1 LTQVNGETP
10 LFAAANL
17 DRDRCVELLLADER
31 VDVSL
36 ASNDG
41 MTPLISASIQLMKS
55 MDRVGATDG
64 KDPARCLVLM
74 LKSRRIPIQNLAHSI
89 AGLRPFL
96 PNRRDVTVAEAGGAP
111 LTQTQKTARLVVP
124 VLEAQLKGERRGCAY
139 CLKLT
144 PDVNLDLCGGCKQ
157 VGYCQQYVLEE
168 MALPDQTPCHVK
180 HWKDGHKK
188 ECARFQ
194 EEEEEK
200 KKEAEAAGGG
210 GAGGGGGGG
219 SKKKKGKG
227 KKGRR
232 R

>member
-1 LTQVNGETP
+1 MP
-10 LFAAANL
+10 Y
-17 DRDRCVELLLADER
+17 
-31 VDVSL
+31 
-36 ASNDG
+36 
-41 MTPLISASIQLMKS
+41 
-55 MDRVGATDG
+55 
-64 KDPARCLVLM
+64 
-74 LKSRRIPIQNLAHSI
+74 LAH
-89 AGLRPFL
+89 L
-96 PNRRDVTVAEAGGAP
+96 
-111 LTQTQKTARLVVP
+111 Q
-124 VLEAQLKGERRGCAY
+124 GEFRWCAY

-194 EEEEEK
+194 EEEEK
-200 KKEAEAAGGG
+200 RKEAGA
-210 GAGGGGGGG
+210 AGGGGGGAG
-219 SKKKKGKG
+219 NNKKKKGKG